1 MIKVFW
7 VDKNGGSHYHLPDCP
22 MVKNIVINV
31 VNSLDDIEAI
41 SSHYELVK
49 RKVNKNRLY
58 PAFITVDKKI
68 YIPCFCVQ
76 DNAINSRR

>member
-22 MVKNIVINV
+22 MVKNIAVGLKSGETV
-31 VNSLDDIEAI
+31 G
-41 SSHYELVK
+41 SHYEPLK

-76 DNAINSRR
+76 DNAINSRKGIVK